1 MANRVLFWMKHSR
14 ELAATIRSIRIT
26 ANHLEK
32 VEYVFLFGLFLSCAT
47 DYLIPSPRTSVSP
60 AEIFSCLFI
69 LWRWTVGG
77 MENAQLGRGIRR
89 LIWAFRLF
97 AIYAG
102 ILWLFSNDWF
112 NRRGMLVDWVLAA
125 LLVDCLLRSRWS
137 DWKPV
142 AALFILA
149 ALPNAVWS
157 ALQHAMGLG
166 LAPKG
171 LFGWGGGATSSPIMG
186 FFGYSNNLATYLYW
200 PLLVCAGMVAA
211 SRTWRRIPYLALTLL
226 YGLVLYWTISRST
239 LLTVGFVV
247 VVLLFLFLFHHRKQ
261 FLIAAAIGTVL
272 AALAVSWIFLTQP
285 LAWIN
290 SILSDRLNL
299 WNAGLQ
305 IIFSNKYL
313 LPFGYLTIPPTGLS
327 IVWVPNNIYILS
339 WIEFGVPGFL
349 LLIGLG
355 GFFLY
360 SGWRRYDKLRT
371 RFPTAVLWGGLAG
384 LFLING
390 MAILYF
396 QETYIIINFLC
407 VTAIW
412 AAQLREIDSPVA
424 PGNSGVPHA
433 ENGLPSG

>member
-1 MANRVLFWMKHSR
+1 MKHPR
-14 ELAATIRSIRIT
+14 ELATTTPSIRIPS
-26 ANHLEK
+26 NHLEK

-47 DYLIPSPRTSVSP
+47 EYRIPSPGTSVSL

-102 ILWLFSNDWF
+102 ILWLFSNNWLD
-112 NRRGMLVDWVLAA
+112 RRGMFADWALAA
-125 LLVDCLLRSRWS
+125 VLVDCLLRSRWS

-149 ALPNAVWS
+149 ALPNAVWGV
-157 ALQHAMGLG
+157 LQHAMGLG

-186 FFGYSNNLATYLYW
+186 FFGNSNNLAVYLYW
-200 PLLVCAGMVAA
+200 PLLVCAGLVTA
-211 SRTWRRIPYLALTLL
+211 SLTWRRIPFLALTLL
-226 YGLVLYWTISRST
+226 YGLVLYWTVSRST

-247 VVLLFLFLFHHRKQ
+247 IVLLFLFFFHHRKQ
-261 FLIAAAIGTVL
+261 FFIAAAIGTVL
-272 AALAVSWIFLTQP
+272 AALTILSIFLTQP

-305 IIFSNKYL
+305 IIFSDKYL
-313 LPFGYLTIPPTGLS
+313 LPFGYLAIPPAGLS
-327 IVWVPNNIYILS
+327 VWWVPHNIYIIS

-371 RFPTAVLWGGLAG
+371 HFPTAVLWGGLAG

-396 QETYIIINFLC
+396 QEPYSIINFLC
-407 VTAIW
+407 VAAIW
-412 AAQLREIDSPVA
+412 AAQLREIDASPA
-424 PGNSGVPHA
+424 LGNNDSPSAQV
-433 ENGLPSG
+433 GLQTGKIA